1 MEAFF
6 CELDTSAAQTDN
18 SDLCKHAHEETFF
31 KTLTGMDA
39 SSGHTL
45 ATGGELMK
53 FYANSLKRSFFS
65 PPITS
70 SGWWR
75 ETESV
80 TTPTLLS
87 TSSYSC
93 QCHLIAEVIR

>member
-45 ATGGELMK
+45 ATGRELMK
-53 FYANSLKRSFFS
+53 FYANSLKPFFL
-65 PPITS
+65 P
-70 SGWWR
+70 
-75 ETESV
+75 
-80 TTPTLLS
+80 LL
-87 TSSYSC
+87 
-93 QCHLIAEVIR
+93 HLQAGGGKQSLSQLLRCFPRVHIHVSAI